1 MAYFK
6 VIFQHSPD
14 SRQKKKKKKKKPH
27 SNVHQN
33 NWYKWQN
40 DKIVMLDSENVVHLH
55 VFNHKYLHYHLLL
68 MILYIN
74 VPVCTHVHK
83 TVKHNH

>member
-14 SRQKKKKKKKKPH
+14 PRQQQQQQQKPY

-40 DKIVMLDSENVVHLH
+40 DKNSNA
-55 VFNHKYLHYHLLL
+55 
-68 MILYIN
+68 
-74 VPVCTHVHK
+74 
-83 TVKHNH
+83 